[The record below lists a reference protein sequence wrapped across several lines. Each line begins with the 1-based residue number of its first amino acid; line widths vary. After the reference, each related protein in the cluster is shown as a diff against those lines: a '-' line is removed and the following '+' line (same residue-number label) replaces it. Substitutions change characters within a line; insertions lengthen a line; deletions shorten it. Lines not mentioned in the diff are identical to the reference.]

1 MKRILRVILIAILTL
16 FVLSGCSSSK
26 EKLYVFN
33 VGDYMDMDLIKEF
46 EEEFDCRVIYEEF
59 ASNEDL
65 FVKIKTSKQAY
76 DVIFPSDYMLER
88 LVSQDLVQK
97 LDKDKIENYKYI
109 DDYYLNRA
117 FDPNNDF
124 SLPYMA
130 GTVGIVYNAEKYPEG
145 IHKWADL
152 WDEKYERDVVLYYS
166 QRDVLM
172 VALKKLGY
180 SMNTQ
185 NHAELEAAKEELI
198 KQKPLIYG
206 YLGDEI
212 KDILVA
218 EDANI
223 GVVYSGDAGV
233 IMSLNDDF
241 KYSIPKEGTNLWIDL
256 MAIPKSAQNPELAY
270 EFINF
275 LLRPDIQAR
284 NAEYLQYST
293 ISSEAKKMLPDEI
306 KNNPAL
312 YPPEEDLKNTEV
324 FTDPTDVIELYDRI
338 WTEVLSGL

>member
-1 MKRILRVILIAILTL
+1 
-16 FVLSGCSSSK
+16 
-26 EKLYVFN
+26 
-33 VGDYMDMDLIKEF
+33 MDMDLIKEF

-109 DDYYLNRA
+109 DDYYLNRD

-185 NHAELEAAKEELI
+185 NPAELEAAKEELI

>member
-1 MKRILRVILIAILTL
+1 
-16 FVLSGCSSSK
+16 
-26 EKLYVFN
+26 
-33 VGDYMDMDLIKEF
+33 MDLIKEF

-76 DVIFPSDYMLER
+76 DVIFPSDYMVER

-109 DDYYLNRA
+109 DDYYLNRD

-185 NHAELEAAKEELI
+185 NPAELEAAKEELI

>member
-1 MKRILRVILIAILTL
+1 MKRILKAILITLFTL

-33 VGDYMDMDLIKEF
+33 VGDYMDMDVIKDF
-46 EEEFDCRVIYEEF
+46 EEEFECKVIYEEY

-88 LVSQDLVQK
+88 LASHDLVEK
-97 LDKDKIENYKYI
+97 LDKEKIENYKYI
-109 DDYYLNRA
+109 DDYYLNRD

-145 IHKWADL
+145 IDEWADL
-152 WDEKYERDVVLYYS
+152 WNEKYERDVVLYYS

-185 NHAELEAAKEELI
+185 NPDELEEAKLELI

-233 IMSLNDDF
+233 IMSLNDNF
-241 KYSIPKEGTNLWIDL
+241 KYSLPKEGTNLWIDL
-256 MAIPKSAQNPELAY
+256 MAIPKNSQNPDLAY

-293 ISSEAKKMLPDEI
+293 ISSEAKKMLSEEI

-324 FTDPTDVIELYDRI
+324 FTDPTEVIELYDRI

>member
-1 MKRILRVILIAILTL
+1 MKRTLRAILIILLTL

-33 VGDYMDMDLIKEF
+33 VGDYMDMDVIKDF

-109 DDYYLNRA
+109 DDYYLNRD

-130 GTVGIVYNAEKYPEG
+130 GTVGIVYNAEKYSEG

-185 NHAELEAAKEELI
+185 NPAELEAAKEELI

>member
-1 MKRILRVILIAILTL
+1 MKRTLRAILIILLTL

-33 VGDYMDMDLIKEF
+33 VGDYMDMDLIKDF

-76 DVIFPSDYMLER
+76 DVIFPSDYMVER

-109 DDYYLNRA
+109 DDYYLNRD

-185 NHAELEAAKEELI
+185 NLAELEAAKTELI
-198 KQKPLIYG
+198 MQKPLIYG

>member
-1 MKRILRVILIAILTL
+1 
-16 FVLSGCSSSK
+16 
-26 EKLYVFN
+26 
-33 VGDYMDMDLIKEF
+33 MDMDVIKDF

-109 DDYYLNRA
+109 DDYYLNRD

-130 GTVGIVYNAEKYPEG
+130 GTVGIVYNAEKYSEG

-185 NHAELEAAKEELI
+185 NPAELEAAKEELI

>member
-1 MKRILRVILIAILTL
+1 MDVI
-16 FVLSGCSSSK
+16 K
-26 EKLYVFN
+26 
-33 VGDYMDMDLIKEF
+33 DF
-46 EEEFDCRVIYEEF
+46 EEEFDCKVIYEEY

-88 LVSQDLVQK
+88 LASHDLVEK
-97 LDKDKIENYKYI
+97 LDKEKIENYKYI
-109 DDYYLNRA
+109 DDYYLNRD

-145 IHKWADL
+145 IDEWADL
-152 WDEKYERDVVLYYS
+152 WNEKYERDVVLYYS

-185 NHAELEAAKEELI
+185 KQDELEAAKLELI

-233 IMSLNDDF
+233 IMSLNDNF
-241 KYSIPKEGTNLWIDL
+241 KYSLPKEGTNLWIDL
-256 MAIPKSAQNPELAY
+256 MAIPKNSQNPDLAY

-293 ISSEAKKMLPDEI
+293 ISSEAKKMLSEEI

-324 FTDPTDVIELYDRI
+324 FTDPTEVIELYDRI

>member
-1 MKRILRVILIAILTL
+1 MDVI
-16 FVLSGCSSSK
+16 K
-26 EKLYVFN
+26 
-33 VGDYMDMDLIKEF
+33 DF
-46 EEEFDCRVIYEEF
+46 EEEFDCKVIYEEY

-88 LVSQDLVQK
+88 LASHDLVEK
-97 LDKDKIENYKYI
+97 LDKEKIENYKYI
-109 DDYYLNRA
+109 DDYYLNRD

-145 IHKWADL
+145 IDEWADL
-152 WDEKYERDVVLYYS
+152 WNEKYERDVVLYYS

-185 NHAELEAAKEELI
+185 NPDELEEAKLELI

-233 IMSLNDDF
+233 IMSLNDNF
-241 KYSIPKEGTNLWIDL
+241 KYSLPKEGTNLWIDL
-256 MAIPKSAQNPELAY
+256 MAIPKNSQNPDLAY

-293 ISSEAKKMLPDEI
+293 ISSEAKKMLSEEI

-324 FTDPTDVIELYDRI
+324 FTDPTEVIELYDRI

>member
-1 MKRILRVILIAILTL
+1 
-16 FVLSGCSSSK
+16 
-26 EKLYVFN
+26 
-33 VGDYMDMDLIKEF
+33 MDLIKEF

-109 DDYYLNRA
+109 DDYYLNRD

-185 NHAELEAAKEELI
+185 NTAELEAAKEELI

-324 FTDPTDVIELYDRI
+324 FTDPTEVIELYDRI

>member
-1 MKRILRVILIAILTL
+1 
-16 FVLSGCSSSK
+16 
-26 EKLYVFN
+26 
-33 VGDYMDMDLIKEF
+33 MDLIKEF

-185 NHAELEAAKEELI
+185 NPAELEAAKEELI